1 MAIEL
6 KVPPVGES
14 ITEVQIGDWLKAEG
28 ESVSRDEILVKIETD
43 KVTVDLPA
51 PTTGTITQIKAK
63 KGTVAQV
70 GEVIGYMEEGA
81 GSAKPRTPSTPP
93 PAAAAAPAAPA
104 PAEPEPPKPVRE
116 TMPPQGFARVMPSAR
131 RALKERGVPADDVQA

>member
-1 MAIEL
+1 MPIEL

-28 ESVSRDEILVKIETD
+28 ETVSRDEVVVKIETD

-63 KGTVAQV
+63 KGTVCQV

-81 GSAKPRTPSTPP
+81 AAAKPKTPSAPP
-93 PAAAAAPAAPA
+93 PAPAATPPA
-104 PAEPEPPKPVRE
+104 
-116 TMPPQGFARVMPSAR
+116 
-131 RALKERGVPADDVQA
+131 QA

>member
-1 MAIEL
+1 MPIEL

-28 ESVSRDEILVKIETD
+28 DTVSRDEIIVKIETD

-51 PTTGTITQIKAK
+51 PASGTITQIKAK

-70 GEVIGYMEEGA
+70 GEVIGFMEEGA
-81 GSAKPRTPSTPP
+81 AVAKPKTASTPP
-93 PAAAAAPAAPA
+93 PAPAAAPPA
-104 PAEPEPPKPVRE
+104 AEPEPAKNVRE
-116 TMPPQGFARVMPSAR
+116 
-131 RALKERGVPADDVQA
+131 

>member
-1 MAIEL
+1 MPIEL

-28 ESVSRDEILVKIETD
+28 DSVSRDEIIVKIETD

-51 PTTGTITQIKAK
+51 PVAGTITQIKAK
-63 KGTVAQV
+63 KGAVALV

-81 GSAKPRTPSTPP
+81 AAAKPQSAPLPP
-93 PAAAAAPAAPA
+93 PAAAPVASAP
-104 PAEPEPPKPVRE
+104 
-116 TMPPQGFARVMPSAR
+116 
-131 RALKERGVPADDVQA
+131 

>member
-1 MAIEL
+1 MPIEL

-63 KGTVAQV
+63 KGTVCQV

-81 GSAKPRTPSTPP
+81 AVAKATPP
-93 PAAAAAPAAPA
+93 SAPPPVPAVPVAAPADPDAAPNSKT
-104 PAEPEPPKPVRE
+104 PRE
-116 TMPPQGFARVMPSAR
+116 TMPP
-131 RALKERGVPADDVQA
+131 

>member
-1 MAIEL
+1 MPIEL

-28 ESVSRDEILVKIETD
+28 DSVARDEIIVKIETD

-51 PTTGTITQIKAK
+51 PTAGVITQIKAK

-70 GEVIGYMEEGA
+70 GDVIGYLEEGVGA
-81 GSAKPRTPSTPP
+81 SPKASSSPVLPTRPPRRPPMP
-93 PAAAAAPAAPA
+93 PASAPPFRSISAPASTRSTAGC
-104 PAEPEPPKPVRE
+104 RC
-116 TMPPQGFARVMPSAR
+116 
-131 RALKERGVPADDVQA
+131 ERPCSTTSGPTSRPTSI

>member
-1 MAIEL
+1 MPIEL

-43 KVTVDLPA
+43 KVTVELPA

-63 KGTVAQV
+63 KGAVAQV

-81 GSAKPRTPSTPP
+81 APKTPSAPP
-93 PAAAAAPAAPA
+93 STALAP
-104 PAEPEPPKPVRE
+104 
-116 TMPPQGFARVMPSAR
+116 
-131 RALKERGVPADDVQA
+131 VPA